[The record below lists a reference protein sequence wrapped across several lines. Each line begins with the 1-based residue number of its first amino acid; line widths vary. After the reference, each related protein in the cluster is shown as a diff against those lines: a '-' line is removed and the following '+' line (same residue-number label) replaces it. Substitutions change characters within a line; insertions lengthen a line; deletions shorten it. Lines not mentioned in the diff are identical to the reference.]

1 MSVSV
6 EKLSVAY
13 RSHRGDVTAVDNV
26 SFSLADGEIM
36 GLAGESGSGKSTLGN
51 ALVYLDARMKTTGG
65 KVAVDGRELPIAD
78 NNAMRRRR
86 MTEVSLVPQY
96 AMSALTPTRKIGKLI
111 SDLLKSHHVKDKDA
125 VYTELRRR
133 LALIGLKE
141 DVLGKYSFE
150 LSGGMRQRVTIIM
163 STLLNPSLLVADEV
177 TSALDVS
184 TQRAVGEMLVEFR
197 DRGYIKSAITIT
209 HDLSI
214 LAQIADSIAIMYAGR
229 LAERA
234 PTSVI
239 VDSPLHPYTQA
250 LLASLPEVGV
260 RHDQVTLTGIPGR
273 PPSLVN
279 PPTGCRFRERCPF
292 AFAKCTRDPA
302 VRGDQAG
309 PPGRVLE
316 GQPGAG
322 RDGRDRTGT
331 APEGAGMTTLK
342 LDQVSKLYPSTT
354 RGGGLT
360 PALRKVSF
368 ELKPGEVISL
378 IGESGSGKTT
388 IGKILLRL
396 TKPTSGT
403 VTFDGKDIASYSARG
418 LKEYYRQVQGV
429 FQDPFSSYNPIYR
442 ADRVFDLVRSSYFP
456 QVSDKEWSAKIEAAL
471 DAVALNPGDV
481 LGKYPHQL
489 SGGQQQRLLIAR
501 ALLLDVKVL
510 IADEII
516 SMLDAS
522 TRVDV
527 LNLLV
532 KLKRQGLAILFITHD
547 LSLGNYVSDRTIIL
561 RHGAI
566 VEMGATEKIF
576 GNPQHDYTKMLLTA
590 VPELHKK
597 WQHTPL
603 DPVVV
608 SANGAAAAMAS
619 PNGKAATALA
629 HASMLDEITHA
640 EQVVKRDLRAVFG
653 GGRAVASGKSQVAVA
668 LEPPVLHEFEPDHLV
683 AEPE

>member
-1 MSVSV
+1 
-6 EKLSVAY
+6 
-13 RSHRGDVTAVDNV
+13 
-26 SFSLADGEIM
+26 
-36 GLAGESGSGKSTLGN
+36 
-51 ALVYLDARMKTTGG
+51 
-65 KVAVDGRELPIAD
+65 
-78 NNAMRRRR
+78 
-86 MTEVSLVPQY
+86 
-96 AMSALTPTRKIGKLI
+96 
-111 SDLLKSHHVKDKDA
+111 
-125 VYTELRRR
+125 
-133 LALIGLKE
+133 
-141 DVLGKYSFE
+141 
-150 LSGGMRQRVTIIM
+150 
-163 STLLNPSLLVADEV
+163 
-177 TSALDVS
+177 
-184 TQRAVGEMLVEFR
+184 
-197 DRGYIKSAITIT
+197 
-209 HDLSI
+209 
-214 LAQIADSIAIMYAGR
+214 
-229 LAERA
+229 
-234 PTSVI
+234 
-239 VDSPLHPYTQA
+239 
-250 LLASLPEVGV
+250 
-260 RHDQVTLTGIPGR
+260 
-273 PPSLVN
+273 
-279 PPTGCRFRERCPF
+279 
-292 AFAKCTRDPA
+292 
-302 VRGDQAG
+302 
-309 PPGRVLE
+309 
-316 GQPGAG
+316 
-322 RDGRDRTGT
+322 
-331 APEGAGMTTLK
+331 MTTLK
-342 LDQVSKLYPSTT
+342 LDQVSKLYPSTS

-368 ELKPGEVISL
+368 ELQPGEVISL

-388 IGKILLRL
+388 IGKVLLRL

-403 VTFDGKDIASYSARG
+403 ATFDGKDITTYTTRG
-418 LKEYYRQVQGV
+418 LKDYYRQVQGV

-442 ADRVFDLVRSSYFP
+442 ADRVYDLVRSSYFP
-456 QVSDKEWSAKIEAAL
+456 KVSDLEWSAKVEAVL

-566 VEMGATEKIF
+566 VEMGATGKIF

-603 DPVVV
+603 APVAV
-608 SANGAAAAMAS
+608 SANGAGIAEVLSSNAPAS
-619 PNGKAATALA
+619 PLARAAIIDELA
-629 HASMLDEITHA
+629 HA

-653 GGRAVASGKSQVAVA
+653 SARAVASGKSQVAVA
-668 LEPPVLHEFEPDHLV
+668 LEPPALHEFEPDHLV